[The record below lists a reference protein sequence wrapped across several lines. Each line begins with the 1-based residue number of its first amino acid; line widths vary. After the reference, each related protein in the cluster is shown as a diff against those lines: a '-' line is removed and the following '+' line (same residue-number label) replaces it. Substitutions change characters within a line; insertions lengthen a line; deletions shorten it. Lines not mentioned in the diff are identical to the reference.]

1 MAELLA
7 PGPRRAALVSRA
19 SRVSIAVGGLAVCS
33 GCVEVRVVG
42 GDALATI
49 ALLALFA
56 LAVVLLL
63 VFAGLVLLVDRR
75 RSRRR
80 LLKVLIATV
89 AGSVCGTLWVLCI
102 ATIRAAA
109 RPVVLTDLPLIGV
122 GVVVAVSAALLL
134 SGPGRLREVVGR
146 ALMVAGFN
154 SLALPVAALIS
165 FLVGGA
171 QLSPGSARPELSAV
185 VLGVRL
191 AGNVATAGLSVG
203 GLLAGTFLVF
213 LGDRQLRQARQA
225 PRGGAADADS
235 TPLIGGPFPRP

>member
-75 RSRRR
+75 RADDGCSR
-80 LLKVLIATV
+80 
-89 AGSVCGTLWVLCI
+89 C
-102 ATIRAAA
+102 
-109 RPVVLTDLPLIGV
+109 
-122 GVVVAVSAALLL
+122 
-134 SGPGRLREVVGR
+134 
-146 ALMVAGFN
+146 
-154 SLALPVAALIS
+154 
-165 FLVGGA
+165 
-171 QLSPGSARPELSAV
+171 
-185 VLGVRL
+185 
-191 AGNVATAGLSVG
+191 
-203 GLLAGTFLVF
+203 
-213 LGDRQLRQARQA
+213 
-225 PRGGAADADS
+225 
-235 TPLIGGPFPRP
+235 